1 VLSVRKVLCRT
12 TAGFAASRNNGR
24 DIISNDSLINYLRHL
39 GGVLIEDVAIPS
51 PVPAC
56 SVSGV
61 AERHA
66 ADAVPVT
73 RKILGLCHR

>member
-1 VLSVRKVLCRT
+1 VLRCT

-39 GGVLIEDVAIPS
+39 DGVLIERVAIPS
-51 PVPAC
+51 PAPAC
-56 SVSGV
+56 GVSGV
-61 AERHA
+61 AERNA
-66 ADAVPVT
+66 GDAVPVT